1 MAIQNIYAYLLVLC
15 TMFAKL
21 FDWHEAASH
30 NDTWG
35 LYTKVYGD
43 VTLPSQHDP
52 VQVLAGPPRASD
64 GPWVPEPPTS
74 PPPRNVRPRREA
86 KEQALKK
93 MKNVQEWESCSE
105 NSAMFKRVA
114 QQMDQE
120 FSALSKEEVEDEE
133 DEESDAEMESEAEES
148 DEYEGSFVTDDSEA
162 EEDGNWSDAL
172 KEDEDEDEDENDA
185 EDENEEAEADE
196 GALDQAPDQAPLHD
210 DMDVAVPSPSTFFAK
225 EAIEPSED
233 WVVLD

>member
-1 MAIQNIYAYLLVLC
+1 
-15 TMFAKL
+15 MFAKL

-35 LYTKVYGD
+35 LYTKVSGD

-74 PPPRNVRPRREA
+74 PPSRNVRPRREA

-93 MKNVQEWESCSE
+93 MKSVYEWELCSE

-114 QQMDQE
+114 EQMDQE
-120 FSALSKEEVEDEE
+120 FSTLSKEEVEDEG

-148 DEYEGSFVTDDSEA
+148 DEYEGSFVTDDDEV

-172 KEDEDEDEDENDA
+172 KEDEDEDEEDA
-185 EDENEEAEADE
+185 EDENDEAEADI
-196 GALDQAPDQAPLHD
+196 GALDQAPDQAPLNND
-210 DMDVAVPSPSTFFAK
+210 IDVALPSPSTFFSK